1 MSHELRIH
9 TAERALCTTL
19 VQNLVVAVGLQHGHV
34 VLLLVLTNLAANS
47 HALCQQ
53 VHQLVVKLVNLFTQL
68 CYTLGSGLLVADYQ
82 QTQNIVKHIGCNLL
96 LSITPSL
103 VWVAMAFNNQSVKA
117 KVHSLLT

>member
-9 TAERALCTTL
+9 TAERTLRTTL
-19 VQNLVVAVGLQHGHV
+19 VQNLVVSVGLQHGHV
-34 VLLLVLTNLAANS
+34 VLLLVLTNLTANS
-47 HALCQQ
+47 HALSQQ

-68 CYTLGSGLLVADYQ
+68 CYTLSSGLLIADYQ